1 MMNQTVQRHQHALR
15 GPTVEPIKGGTTMK
29 RMMRMASITVLSLLL
44 LAANSAIAAQE
55 LPPGPTTIYRSNW
68 AGLTMAGEFEVIDLI
83 LEFPPG
89 SVTPSH
95 IHGGPGM
102 ATVLEGEV
110 VFTTEGKAGQVTR
123 PGEFYLDVA
132 GSVHT
137 AANQT
142 DRPARVSY
150 VILLPKGAAVTTV
163 MGGPSAG
170 ELPPGPKTIS
180 RSNWPGLAM
189 AGEFELINLI
199 LEFGSGSATP
209 SHIHGGPG
217 MATVL
222 EGEMVFTTEGQPGQ
236 IIRPGQ
242 FYLDVAGSVHTAAN
256 QTASPARVS
265 YVVALPKGAPLTTV
279 SGAPQAPAPAA
290 PGMPRTGA
298 PPALLPLVAALSLGL
313 LSLGC
318 GALARRSRAKRR

>member
-1 MMNQTVQRHQHALR
+1 
-15 GPTVEPIKGGTTMK
+15 
-29 RMMRMASITVLSLLL
+29 
-44 LAANSAIAAQE
+44 
-55 LPPGPTTIYRSNW
+55 
-68 AGLTMAGEFEVIDLI
+68 
-83 LEFPPG
+83 
-89 SVTPSH
+89 
-95 IHGGPGM
+95 
-102 ATVLEGEV
+102 
-110 VFTTEGKAGQVTR
+110 VTR
-123 PGEFYLDVA
+123 PGEFYLDMA

-150 VILLPKGAAVTTV
+150 VILLPKGAAVTTL

-199 LEFGSGSATP
+199 LEFGSGSSTP

-222 EGEMVFTTEGQPGQ
+222 DGEMVFTTAGQPGQ
-236 IIRPGQ
+236 VIRPGQ
-242 FYLDVAGSVHTAAN
+242 FYLDVAGSVHTATN

-265 YVVALPKGAPLTTV
+265 YVVVLPKGTPLTTV
-279 SGAPQAPAPAA
+279 SGAPLAPAPAA

-298 PPALLPLVAALSLGL
+298 PLVLLPLVVLALGL
-313 LSLGC
+313 LGV
-318 GALARRSRAKRR
+318 GFGTVAHVYRARKR